1 MTSGG
6 IPISTLNKER
16 RIMAKSSSNK
26 NAKVSKDSQKS
37 QKTTRTRLS
46 KETDEFIF
54 LVSERYFTELG
65 QSIDKTD
72 ASAKQSQGKK
82 RGPTTIV
89 SDWIKE
95 IYHRDDITREKIYP
109 ILWEATRR
117 GFLLLNPPVKKEL
130 HDELIKRYDL
140 QRHID
145 QTNGDIIVT
154 NVTGNTTTSNV
165 SLTAADKIIELIDR
179 VDSMKK
185 SKAIQEK
192 KNPEE
197 VRVHLGIG
205 AGYVAEMV
213 SERLASRSSSELP
226 KLTLH
231 AISPGGYYLEEPQK
245 DTSTYFANFTKQS
258 LDVKV
263 VGLFS
268 TPIVNGTSLDSL
280 IANPSFLE
288 SYKKR
293 DEIDVLVT
301 SLASADDDHG
311 LLKQFFVYLRDSKML
326 EEDVIQTLKNKGW
339 VGDILFQP
347 YSQKEA
353 IGPDTVTPVALFTLP
368 ELVRFAQ
375 KPNKYV
381 VLTGGPCGECHKS
394 KASALR
400 PLLRDP
406 SMRAWTHLIID
417 ANTANELTVKEPIVN
432 FPET

>member
-1 MTSGG
+1 
-6 IPISTLNKER
+6 
-16 RIMAKSSSNK
+16 MAKSSSNK

-347 YSQKEA
+347 YSQKKA
-353 IGPDTVTPVALFTLP
+353 IGPDTVTP
-368 ELVRFAQ
+368 
-375 KPNKYV
+375 
-381 VLTGGPCGECHKS
+381 
-394 KASALR
+394 
-400 PLLRDP
+400 
-406 SMRAWTHLIID
+406 
-417 ANTANELTVKEPIVN
+417 
-432 FPET
+432 